1 MSKGRIRDSRFFAIL
16 GIFFG
21 LGFALGFLTCFGY
34 LGAQPRIEVVE
45 VFREGPP
52 ATSADV
58 SSDIQIETNVTVE
71 SGQPDQLGQEAE
83 LLLEENYLGNDEDGT
98 FIGGIVANRSDHPFD
113 AVRVAFDLQD
123 RSGETFAAVT
133 ETQAE
138 RMEPGDRW
146 EFTIY
151 IPYTEMSRF
160 AGYTLHSLV
169 GVTR

>member
-1 MSKGRIRDSRFFAIL
+1 MSKERVRDSRFFAIL

-21 LGFALGFLTCFGY
+21 LGFVLGSLTCFGY
-34 LGAQPRIEVVE
+34 LGTQPRVQVVE
-45 VFREGPP
+45 VQREGPA
-52 ATSADV
+52 ATSADAP
-58 SSDIQIETNVTVE
+58 SEIRIETNVTVE
-71 SGQPDQLGQEAE
+71 PGQEAE

-123 RSGETFAAVT
+123 PSGETFASVT

-151 IPYTEMSRF
+151 IPYTEMARF
-160 AGYTLHSLV
+160 AGYTLQNLV

>member
-1 MSKGRIRDSRFFAIL
+1 MSKGRVRDSRFFAVL

-21 LGFALGFLTCFGY
+21 LGFVLGFLTCFGY
-34 LGAQPRIEVVE
+34 LGAQPRAEVARVD
-45 VFREGPP
+45 REGPP
-52 ATSADV
+52 G
-58 SSDIQIETNVTVE
+58 IEIKTNVTVE
-71 SGQPDQLGQEAE
+71 PGNEAE

-151 IPYTEMSRF
+151 IPYTEMPRF

>member
-1 MSKGRIRDSRFFAIL
+1 MSKDRVRDSRFFAIL
-16 GIFFG
+16 GIFFV
-21 LGFALGFLTCFGY
+21 LGFVLGFLTCFGY
-34 LGAQPRIEVVE
+34 LGAQPRVE
-45 VFREGPP
+45 VARVYREGPP
-52 ATSADV
+52 AISADAPPE
-58 SSDIQIETNVTVE
+58 IQIETNVTVE
-71 SGQPDQLGQEAE
+71 PGNEAE

-123 RSGETFAAVT
+123 PGGETFAAVT
-133 ETQAE
+133 ETQTE

>member
-1 MSKGRIRDSRFFAIL
+1 MSKGRVRDSRFYAIL

-34 LGAQPRIEVVE
+34 LGMQPRIQVVE
-45 VFREGPP
+45 VYRDGSP
-52 ATSADV
+52 ATSADA
-58 SSDIQIETNVTVE
+58 SSEIQIDTNVMVE
-71 SGQPDQLGQEAE
+71 PGEEVE
-83 LLLEENYLGNDEDGT
+83 LLLEENYLGSDEDGA

-123 RSGETFAAVT
+123 RDGETFASVT
-133 ETQAE
+133 ETLAE

-151 IPYTEMSRF
+151 IPYTEMARF
-160 AGYTLHSLV
+160 AGYTLQNLV